1 MLKKITLLCIAVL
14 AFSCAKEKDSFTLTA
29 SLNEAANGKTVRL
42 FRMDGKKSIPL
53 DSSKVTNSQAILK
66 GAVAS
71 PDLYFMSIDQV
82 RGNIPVIIENEDMTV
97 DINTDSIMNTRIKGS
112 DENKVF
118 NAYQDYMIGM
128 QKRNQELSQE
138 FRAAQQQKDTTAIAN
153 IQAEYEEMVKAS
165 QEHDFKFMK
174 ENNDAIVSAL
184 ILERSMNNP
193 KVTYEQKK
201 AVYDNFTEPLKNTRA
216 GKSVG
221 ESLKAV
227 SATAVGSTVKDFSA
241 PNPEG
246 KTISLYDV
254 KGKVTIIDFWA
265 AWCGPCRRE
274 NPNLVKLYNA
284 YHDKG
289 LEILGV
295 SLDGTPRQQDAK
307 AEWLKAIEKDSLTWN
322 HMSNLAYFNDPIA
335 KSFNIRSI
343 PATYIIDA
351 DGKILAKGLRGQDLE
366 AKIAELLN

>member
-1 MLKKITLLCIAVL
+1 MLKKITLLSMAVL
-14 AFSCAKEKDSFTLTA
+14 AFSCAKEKDSFTLSA
-29 SLNEAANGKTVRL
+29 SLNEATNGKTVRL
-42 FRMDGKKSIPL
+42 FRMDGQNSVLL
-53 DSSKVTNSQAILK
+53 DSSKVTNGKATLQ
-66 GAVAS
+66 GAVTS
-71 PDLYFMSIDQV
+71 PDLYFLSVDQV

-112 DENKVF
+112 PENKVF
-118 NAYQDYMIGM
+118 STYQDYIMGM
-128 QKRNQELSQE
+128 QKRNQELSME
-138 FRAAQQQKDTTAIAN
+138 FRTAQQQNDTTAIAN
-153 IQAEYEEMVKAS
+153 IQAEYEEMVKAN
-165 QEHDFKFMK
+165 QEHDLDFMK
-174 ENNDAIVSAL
+174 LNNDAVVSAL
-184 ILERSMNNP
+184 ILERDLTND
-193 KVTYEQKK
+193 KVPYEQKK
-201 AVYDNFTEPLKNTRA
+201 AIYDNFTERLKNTRA

-221 ESLKAV
+221 ESLKAIE
-227 SATAVGSTVKDFSA
+227 ATAVGSVVENFSA

-274 NPNLVKLYNA
+274 NPNLVKLYKQ

-307 AEWLKAIEKDSLTWN
+307 AEWIKAITKDSLTWN

-335 KSFNIRSI
+335 KKFNIRSI
-343 PATYIIDA
+343 PATYILNA
-351 DGKILAKGLRGQDLE
+351 EGKIVAKGLRGQALE
-366 AKIAELLN
+366 DKIAELLN